1 MSKGF
6 IKIVFIVS
14 VLLISTSLYAES
26 SVGGTN
32 ARGLTGLIVTPSA
45 QLGWEHDDFGL
56 DFSYSMLTG
65 NGTAHIPAVT
75 ISLFKKAEIA
85 FAFDFEEIDENTG
98 FSNILVGGKF
108 QLYKEKGTALAL
120 GANFESVT
128 GSRYENLEGGQ
139 RNSSDVYLV
148 ATYSGDFF
156 NLPAVTSMMF
166 GWQVLAAGDVTSNLN
181 YSMGFELGLF
191 PDKLKNFVYW
201 INDFSNYSYAV
212 YQNKI
217 SENRGIFNTGLRI
230 DPLKDNDLKLI
241 INLIG
246 TDLLDEGGRGFM
258 VNTSFGFSL

>member
-6 IKIVFIVS
+6 NKIVLIVLT
-14 VLLISTSLYAES
+14 LLVSTSLFAES

-45 QLGWEHDDFGL
+45 HLGWDDSDFGL
-56 DFSYSMLTG
+56 DFTYSLLTG

-85 FAFDFEEIDENTG
+85 LAYDFEEFDDNTG
-98 FSNILVGGKF
+98 YGNILVGGKF

-120 GANFESVT
+120 GGNFESVT
-128 GSRYENLEGGQ
+128 GPRYENIDSEL
-139 RNSSDVYLV
+139 RNSSDVYIV

-156 NLPAVTSMMF
+156 DLPAVTSMMF
-166 GWQVLAAGDVTSNLN
+166 GWQILAAGDVTSSFN

-212 YQNKI
+212 YQDKI

-230 DPLKDNDLKLI
+230 DPLKDNNLKLI

-246 TDLLDEGGRGFM
+246 TDLLDEGSRGFM
-258 VNTSFGFSL
+258 VNTTFGFSL